1 MDIGIIAKR
10 YAKSLFAF
18 ATENHDEQAVYQ
30 AMLTLANSFQKVEQL
45 HPTLLNPV
53 LTPEKQRAILLA
65 ASVGKEEK
73 ATVSLSRFVQ
83 LVVSHKRVEIMPFI
97 AQSYIQIYR
106 KSQKMVSGR
115 LIVPTA
121 IDNNIANRLRELI
134 EQKVGAPINFEFEL
148 EENPDILGGFILEY
162 DTYRLDASLRTQF
175 NQLRRELK

>member
-53 LTPEKQRAILLA
+53 LTLEKQKAILLA

-83 LVVSHKRVEIMPFI
+83 LVVSHKRIEIMPFI

-121 IDNNIANRLRELI
+121 IDKNIANRLRELI
-134 EQKVGAPINFEFEL
+134 EQKVGGPINFEFEM

>member
-10 YAKSLFAF
+10 YAKSLYAF
-18 ATENHDEQAVYQ
+18 ATENHEEQAVYQ
-30 AMLTLANSFQKVEQL
+30 AMLTLVNSFQKVEQL

-53 LTPEKQRAILLA
+53 LTPEKQKTILLA

-83 LVVSHKRVEIMPFI
+83 LVVSHKRIEIMPFI

-106 KSQKMVSGR
+106 KSQRMVSGR
-115 LIVPTA
+115 LIVPMA
-121 IDNNIANRLRELI
+121 IDNNIAKRLRELI
-134 EQKVGAPINFEFEL
+134 EQKVGGPIQFEFEV
-148 EENPDILGGFILEY
+148 EENPEILGGFILEY

>member
-30 AMLTLANSFQKVEQL
+30 AMLTLVNSYQKVAQL

-53 LTPEKQRAILLA
+53 LTSEKREAILLA
-65 ASVGKEEK
+65 ASVGKGEK
-73 ATVSLSRFVQ
+73 APVSLSRFVQ

-97 AQSYIQIYR
+97 AQSFIQIYR

-115 LIVPTA
+115 LIVPAA
-121 IDNNIANRLRELI
+121 ISADIADHLRKII
-134 EQKVGAPINFEFEL
+134 EQKVGSPINFEFEV

-175 NQLRRELK
+175 NHLRRELR

>member
-10 YAKSLFAF
+10 YAKSLYAF
-18 ATENHDEQAVYQ
+18 ATENHEEQAVYQ
-30 AMLTLANSFQKVEQL
+30 AMLTLVNSFQKVEQL

-53 LTPEKQRAILLA
+53 LTPEKQKTILLA

-83 LVVSHKRVEIMPFI
+83 LVVSHKRIEIMPFI

-121 IDNNIANRLRELI
+121 IDNNIAKRLRELI
-134 EQKVGAPINFEFEL
+134 EQKVGGPIQFEFEV
-148 EENPDILGGFILEY
+148 EENPEILGGFILEY